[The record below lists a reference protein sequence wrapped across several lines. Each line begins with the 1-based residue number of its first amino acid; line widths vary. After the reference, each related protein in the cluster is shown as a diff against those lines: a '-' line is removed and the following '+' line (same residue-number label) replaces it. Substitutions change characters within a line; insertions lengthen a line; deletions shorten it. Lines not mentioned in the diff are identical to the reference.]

1 MPAATGTS
9 LMFNTKLYSM
19 HYKVTEKKRGDS
31 LFPRVLRKKM
41 VLVMR
46 LTCFLLCWLTFSAVA
61 SVNAQQ
67 GKVSIDIKSE
77 SLSRVLMQ
85 VKDQTGARI
94 LYNENLLRDVE
105 CRDLKL
111 EGVDV
116 EEALRQILAPTPFD
130 YTVSEGVVVI
140 RQRAAAPQAGITIRG
155 KVTDKRK
162 QPIPGATVIIQGTTL
177 GTTTVEDGTFVLE
190 IPERE
195 DITLLFSFI
204 GMKSVAVRY
213 TGQESLQVVLEE
225 EATEIDEVVVTGYQ
239 TIDRRKNTS
248 AVTSVKAEDIMIP
261 GVMTIDKMLEG
272 QIPDLMVMTNSGE
285 SGVAPRIRI
294 RGTSTLIGNREP
306 LWVVDGVIVQDPVQI
321 SPDELNDPDYINR
334 IGNAISGLNP
344 QDIERIDVLKDAS
357 ATALYGTKAANGVIV
372 ITTKRGHI
380 GEPEI
385 SYRGTVSMKLR
396 PRYTDRNIDVM
407 SAEERL
413 NVSRELAEGHYEY
426 NSNVTWVGYEALLRQ
441 LYNRAITYEEFE
453 TQVAELGEMNTDWF
467 KLLTH
472 DAFSSSHSLSVTGGT
487 EKVRY
492 YSSLGVN
499 LENDVIDPN
508 NEKRYTGTL
517 NLDMNLTPWLSA
529 SFNLN
534 ANTSKKEMYQT
545 DIAPI
550 DYAYNTSRAIP
561 AYTEDGEYSYYTKNG
576 GSVATSYRYNIL
588 NELENSSM
596 KQNISAA
603 TFRVNLDVRPVDWIK
618 VRGILSYSFNNT
630 NIESYWGEKSHYAAQ
645 LRYGEY
651 GGIVDAEESLL
662 PYGGELTKQDIRSI
676 SYMFRLQADVNK
688 YWGVDMQH
696 NINASVGMEVNSTK
710 YDAFETV
717 SRGYSPERGK
727 QFITITPGNYP
738 AFDTWLSSNVPV
750 VTDNLTNMLSWYGS
764 VSYSYG
770 NWFTVNA
777 NMRYDGSNQ
786 FGERSNENILPIWS
800 ASFNYNIIEHF
811 RDKQNVFDNL
821 MLKLSYG
828 YQGNMLDDQSPVM
841 VIAKEPMDEHYGEYV
856 STIDIYPNPY
866 LTWEKTGSLNLGLEF
881 SMLKSRVMLSA
892 SYYHKKTKDAYM
904 EKEISGVNGM
914 ESYVVN
920 GGEIKNS
927 GYDFSL
933 TVNPIRRDDLRWYIS
948 TSFSHT
954 NNEVNSTPG
963 VDQYERED
971 FLNGTAIV
979 NGQSVSSFYSYKF
992 IGLDPATGLPLFDDG
1007 EDIQE
1012 QLYGASK
1019 YDVFTKVLENSGSRE
1034 PKIYGGL
1041 NTTVNYKRWRLNAAF
1056 SYSLGAK
1063 TRLFKLYADDYGR
1076 IRPENNLNRAFLNR
1090 WQYPGD
1096 EKYTSIP
1103 VFIAAG
1109 GSDSYL
1115 YHWSGFTDGMVPE
1128 IASTGWEEYNY
1139 SNIRVV
1145 SANYL
1150 KCTNIALT
1158 YNIKAERLGCSL
1170 LEVQASVS
1178 NPFVWS
1184 SKELQGQTPVQSG
1197 FTEIQLSERPTFT
1210 LGLNVTF

>member
-1 MPAATGTS
+1 
-9 LMFNTKLYSM
+9 
-19 HYKVTEKKRGDS
+19 
-31 LFPRVLRKKM
+31 M

-46 LTCFLLCWLTFSAVA
+46 LTCFLLFWLTFSAVA

-162 QPIPGATVIIQGTTL
+162 QPIPGVTVIIQGTTL

-396 PRYTDRNIDVM
+396 PRYADRNIDLM
-407 SAEERL
+407 SAKERL

-441 LYNRAITYEEFE
+441 LYNRQITWDDFQS
-453 TQVAELGEMNTDWF
+453 QVAYLGDVNTDWF
-467 KLLTH
+467 KLLTE
-472 DAFSSSHSLSVTGGT
+472 DAFSTGHSLSVTGGT

-492 YSSLGVN
+492 YASLGVN
-499 LENDVIDPN
+499 IDNDVVQPN
-508 NEKRYTGTL
+508 NEKRYTGAL
-517 NLDMNLTPWLSA
+517 NLDMNLTPWFSTSFKLS
-529 SFNLN
+529 
-534 ANTSKKEMYQT
+534 ANTSKKKMYQSE
-545 DIAPI
+545 INPI

-561 AYTEDGEYSYYTKNG
+561 AYDENGNYSFYNRNDGNNTYM
-576 GSVATSYRYNIL
+576 YNIL
-588 NELENSSM
+588 NELDNSSSL
-596 KQNISAA
+596 QETSGAN
-603 TFRVNLDVRPVDWIK
+603 FQVNLNVSPVDWIN
-618 VRGILSYSFNNT
+618 VRAILSYAFSNT
-630 NIESYWGEKSHYAAQ
+630 SLENYWGEKTFYAAA
-645 LRYGEY
+645 LRYGNY
-651 GGIVDAEESLL
+651 GEDFNEDYTQM
-662 PYGGELTKQDIRSI
+662 PYGGEVTKQDVRNK

-688 YWGVDMQH
+688 SFGVDMQH
-696 NINASVGMEVNSTK
+696 NIMGSVGMEINSTK
-710 YDAFETV
+710 YDAFQTI

-727 QFITITPGNYP
+727 QFITVPSGTYPYYDAWLASNTP
-738 AFDTWLSSNVPV
+738 T

-764 VSYSYG
+764 VSYSYK
-770 NWFTVNA
+770 NLFTVNA

-800 ASFNYNIIEHF
+800 ASLNYNIIEHL
-811 RDKQNVFDNL
+811 REKRNVFDNL

-841 VIAKEPMDEHYGEYV
+841 VIAKEPMDTHYGEYV
-856 STIDIYPNPY
+856 STISIYPNPY
-866 LTWEKTGSLNLGLEF
+866 LTWEKTGSLNTGLEF
-881 SMLKSRVMLSA
+881 SMFEGRVMLSA
-892 SYYHKKTKDAYM
+892 SYYLKKTKDAYM
-904 EKEISGVNGM
+904 NKEISGVNGM
-914 ESYVVN
+914 SSYVVN
-920 GGEIKNS
+920 GGEITNS

-1012 QLYGASK
+1012 ELYGASK
-1019 YDVFTKVLENSGSRE
+1019 YEVFTKVLEKSGPRE

-1076 IRPENNLNRAFLNR
+1076 IRPEDNLNRAFLNR
-1090 WQYPGD
+1090 WQHPGD
-1096 EKYTSIP
+1096 EQYTDIP
-1103 VFIAAG
+1103 AFIMLG
-1109 GSDSYL
+1109 GSGSNL
-1115 YHWSGFTDGMVPE
+1115 SHWSGFTSGRVPE
-1128 IASTGWEEYNY
+1128 IANTAWSEYNY
-1139 SNIRVV
+1139 CNTRVV

-1150 KCTNIALT
+1150 KCTNIVLT

>member
-19 HYKVTEKKRGDS
+19 HHKVTEKNRGDS
-31 LFPRVLRKKM
+31 LSPRVLRKKM

-46 LTCFLLCWLTFSAVA
+46 LTCFLLFWLTFSAVA

-140 RQRAAAPQAGITIRG
+140 RERTPQAQDAVVVRG
-155 KVTDKRK
+155 KVTDRRK
-162 QPIPGATVIIQGTTL
+162 QPIPGVAVIIQGTTL
-177 GTTTVEDGTFVLE
+177 GMTTGEDGSFALE
-190 IPERE
+190 LPRQEN
-195 DITLLFSFI
+195 ITLLFSFI
-204 GMKSVAVRY
+204 GMKTVSVRY
-213 TGQESLQVVLEE
+213 MGQSELQVVMEE

-239 TIDRRKNTS
+239 TIDRRRNTS

-261 GVMTIDKMLEG
+261 GTMTIDKMLEG

-344 QDIERIDVLKDAS
+344 QDIDRIDVLKDAS

-396 PRYTDRNIDVM
+396 PRYSDRNIDLM
-407 SAEERL
+407 DAKERL
-413 NVSRELAEGHYEY
+413 GVSRELAESHYEY
-426 NSNVTWVGYEALLRQ
+426 ANNVSWVGYEALLRQ
-441 LYNRAITYEEFE
+441 LYNRQITWGEFQS
-453 TQVAELGEMNTDWF
+453 QVDYLGEMNTDWF
-467 KLLTH
+467 KLLTS
-472 DAFSSSHSLSVTGGT
+472 DAFSTSHSLSVTGGT

-492 YSSLGVN
+492 YASLGVN
-499 LENDVIDPN
+499 VDNDVVQPN
-508 NEKRYTGTL
+508 DEKRYTGTL
-517 NLDMNLTPWLSA
+517 NLDMNLTPWFSTSFKLS
-529 SFNLN
+529 
-534 ANTSKKEMYQT
+534 ANTSKKEMYQSE
-545 DIAPI
+545 IAPI
-550 DYAYNTSRAIP
+550 NYAYNTSRAIP
-561 AYTEDGEYSYYTKNG
+561 AYTEDGEYSYYNKLNG
-576 GSVATSYRYNIL
+576 SYAYQYNIL
-588 NELENSSM
+588 NELEHSSST
-596 KQNISAA
+596 QETSGAS
-603 TFRVNLDVRPVDWIK
+603 FQVNLNVSPVNWIN
-618 VRGILSYSFNNT
+618 VRGILSYSFDNT
-630 NIESYWGEKSHYAAQ
+630 SLENYWGEETYHAAT
-645 LRYGEY
+645 LRYGNFGEDFNADY
-651 GGIVDAEESLL
+651 TVM
-662 PYGGELTKQDIRSI
+662 PYGGEITKQDVRNK

-688 YWGVDMQH
+688 SFGVDLQH
-696 NINASVGMEVNSTK
+696 NIMGSVGMEINSTK
-710 YDAFETV
+710 YDAYQTV
-717 SRGYSPERGK
+717 GRGYSPERGK
-727 QFITITPGNYP
+727 QFITVETGTYPNY
-738 AFDTWLSSNVPV
+738 DSWLASNMPTI
-750 VTDNLTNMLSWYGS
+750 TDNLTNMLSWYGS
-764 VSYSYG
+764 VSYSYK
-770 NWFTVNA
+770 NYFTLNA
-777 NMRYDGSNQ
+777 NIRYDGSNQ
-786 FGERSNENILPIWS
+786 FGERSNENLLPIWS

-811 RDKQNVFDNL
+811 REKQNVFDNL
-821 MLKLSYG
+821 MLKMSYG
-828 YQGNMLDDQSPVM
+828 YQGNMLDDQSPVT
-841 VIAKEPMDEHYGEYV
+841 VIAKEPMDSHYGEYV
-856 STIDIYPNPY
+856 STISIYPNPY
-866 LTWEKTGSLNLGLEF
+866 LTWEKTGSLNTGLEF
-881 SMLKSRVMLSA
+881 SMLEGRVMLSA
-892 SYYHKKTKDAYM
+892 SYYWKKTKDAYM
-904 EKEISGVNGM
+904 NKEISGVNGM
-914 ESYVVN
+914 SSYVVN
-920 GGEIKNS
+920 GGEITNS

-933 TVNPIRRDDLRWYIS
+933 TVNPIRTKDLRWYIS

-954 NNEVNSTPG
+954 NNEVNTTPG
-963 VDQYERED
+963 ADQYERED

-979 NGQSVSSFYSYKF
+979 NGKAVSSFYSYKF
-992 IGLDPATGLPLFDDG
+992 IGLDPTNGLPLFDDG
-1007 EDIQE
+1007 EGDQS
-1012 QLYGASK
+1012 LYGASK
-1019 YDVFTKVLENSGSRE
+1019 YDVFTKVLEESGPRE

-1041 NTTVNYKRWRLNAAF
+1041 NTTLNYKRWRLNAAF

-1063 TRLFKLYADDYGR
+1063 TRLFKLYTDSYGR
-1076 IRPENNLNRAFLNR
+1076 IRPEDNLNRAFLNR
-1090 WQYPGD
+1090 WQHPGD
-1096 EKYTSIP
+1096 ENYTDIP
-1103 VFIAAG
+1103 AFIATG
-1109 GSDSYL
+1109 GSDSYM
-1115 YHWSGFTDGMVPE
+1115 YHWSGFTSGMVPE

-1139 SNIRVV
+1139 SNARVV

-1158 YNIKAERLGCSL
+1158 YNINAERAGFSL
-1170 LEVQASVS
+1170 LEIQASVS

-1210 LGLNVTF
+1210 LGVNVTF